1 MGELDLEKLKKQK
14 AEPQKLLE
22 EIKQPEKYPFRWET
36 EEERK
41 KREEDIKEANPHYG
55 H

>member
-1 MGELDLEKLKKQK
+1 MKELDLEKLRKQT
-14 AEPQKLLE
+14 AEPQRPLE
-22 EIKQPEKYPFRWET
+22 EIKQPEKYPFVKET

-41 KREEDIKEANPHYG
+41 KREENRQEDNPHYG